1 MAAERDMELER
12 RQKGMYTSLEA
23 ILYASHIR
31 SPVSLGLVAPVGGT
45 PHDHRRPAPHPP
57 SPSATEN
64 CPPFVSRRHE

>member
-23 ILYASHIR
+23 ILYTSHIR
-31 SPVSLGLVAPVGGT
+31 SPVSLGLVAPVGGRHT
-45 PHDHRRPAPHPP
+45 IIAAPPP

-64 CPPFVSRRHE
+64 CPPFVSRLHE